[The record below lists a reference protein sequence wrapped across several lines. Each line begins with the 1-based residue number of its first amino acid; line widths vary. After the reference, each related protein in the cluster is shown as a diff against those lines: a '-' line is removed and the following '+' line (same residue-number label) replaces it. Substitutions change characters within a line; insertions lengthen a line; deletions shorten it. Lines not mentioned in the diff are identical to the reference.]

1 MTQKAAPWQKLGLNL
16 KLGLRACDEA
26 NWLPFDDLFGDTTAR
41 PRQFLTKTELLH
53 DRHEDVF
60 SALPNST
67 AASAEVLE
75 IITTHLAAH
84 YPDIPLDV
92 NPSLHPLEGAARLIL
107 EDLLILAPRQRSDG
121 KDATQTDWCLVA
133 GALCFPAHWVLQK
146 KMGKPLAAIHEPVPH
161 YTEVL
166 RDHVD
171 RFFTAMKIGTISMRM
186 NWSLQTDDALYA
198 PLRLH
203 QPDTSLGMT
212 CDQIHLRVERQTLR
226 KLPQTGNILFTI
238 RTYLAPV
245 SAWQDSEGA
254 IEDLLFV
261 LGDMSPEMR
270 HYKGATIYE
279 TSLRNMLRNE

>member
-1 MTQKAAPWQKLGLNL
+1 M
-16 KLGLRACDEA
+16 
-26 NWLPFDDLFGDTTAR
+26 
-41 PRQFLTKTELLH
+41 
-53 DRHEDVF
+53 
-60 SALPNST
+60 
-67 AASAEVLE
+67 
-75 IITTHLAAH
+75 
-84 YPDIPLDV
+84 
-92 NPSLHPLEGAARLIL
+92 
-107 EDLLILAPRQRSDG
+107 ILAPRQRNDETA
-121 KDATQTDWCLVA
+121 ATQTDWCLIA
-133 GALCFPAHWVLQK
+133 GALCFPAHWVLRK

-171 RFFTAMKIGTISMRM
+171 RFFTVMKIGTISMRM
-186 NWSLQTDDALYA
+186 NWSLQTDDTLYA
-198 PLRLH
+198 PVRLN
-203 QPDTSLGMT
+203 QADPSLGMT

-270 HYKGATIYE
+270 HYKGAAIYE
-279 TSLRNMLRNE
+279 ASLRNMLRNE